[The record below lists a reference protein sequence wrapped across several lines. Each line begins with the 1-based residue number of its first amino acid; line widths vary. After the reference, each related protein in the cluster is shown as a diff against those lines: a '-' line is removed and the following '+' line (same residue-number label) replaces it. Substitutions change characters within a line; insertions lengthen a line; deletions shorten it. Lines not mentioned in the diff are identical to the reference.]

1 MSIPLP
7 RNRAIADRFGDT
19 PPPLADAASGARMPV
34 PGLVWAF
41 RIDAAGVAQPLP
53 QEAPFVFEPDGWYW
67 LHFNLA
73 DSRAQLW
80 LSELVLPPP
89 ARALLQ
95 SKDTYQQLHS
105 VDGCVYGV
113 IADLMRDI
121 ADATEDTGFLRFV
134 MAERLLITGRYQAL
148 CAVETARRA
157 LERGLRVDHCA
168 ALFEVIVHNVADA
181 MESITDNVGETLDR
195 IEDKLLSE
203 DTDDLRQGLGRLRR
217 TCVRL
222 HRHLSGLRVVLHRFD
237 RDGGA
242 DLPPSLRPHAGK
254 LAQRLDGLDRTV
266 TEMRERSRLL
276 QEELHLQIEEQGNN
290 SLRVLSVLTAL
301 LLPPTL
307 VTGMFGMNLHGLPF
321 SEGGGGFGWA
331 ILIMLLSS
339 FVAYVVMKRFGLIR

>member
-1 MSIPLP
+1 MSVPLP
-7 RNRAIADRFGDT
+7 RNRAITDRFGDT
-19 PPPLADAASGARMPV
+19 PQPLADGASGSRMPV

-53 QEAPFVFEPDGWYW
+53 HEAPFSFEHDCWYW

-134 MAERLLITGRYQAL
+134 MTERLLITGRYQAL
-148 CAVETARRA
+148 CAVDTARRA

-181 MESITDNVGETLDR
+181 MESITDNVAETLDR

-237 RDGGA
+237 RDRGD

-321 SEGGGGFGWA
+321 SEDGGGFAWA

-339 FVAYVVMKRFGLIR
+339 FIAYVVMKRFGLIR